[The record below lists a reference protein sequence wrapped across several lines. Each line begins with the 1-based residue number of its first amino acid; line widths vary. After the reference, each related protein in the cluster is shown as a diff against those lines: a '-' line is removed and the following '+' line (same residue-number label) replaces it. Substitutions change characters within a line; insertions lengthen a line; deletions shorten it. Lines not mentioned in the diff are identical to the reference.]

1 MLNYLTVDSSLDS
14 STFKCRTLHACWI
27 LINLFFSTGNVRLLY
42 GITWCCWCD
51 KDSKFSVWSHGIPRN
66 QHATRD
72 IICQQP
78 NKAVR
83 EHIFFISF
91 HLEVQDL
98 NLFCLPS
105 SAGRE
110 LLRIAN
116 HLDRD
121 TLKAEEGMWFLIPK
135 PTVCL
140 KSYYYLI
147 LTQTLWYNNYD
158 SHFIGEIEV
167 WRNLLVTTELVTDH
181 SRNSGLAES
190 KIHTLVVTPTA
201 LNSVSIALLI
211 SQNNHQSPS
220 EFKLS
225 TTGSPDFQLL
235 LA

>member
-1 MLNYLTVDSSLDS
+1 MSDFCMELLGAAGVTKTQSSVSEVMELRGTSMHQETSFAS
-14 STFKCRTLHACWI
+14 SQIRQWENI
-27 LINLFFSTGNVRLLY
+27 Y
-42 GITWCCWCD
+42 
-51 KDSKFSVWSHGIPRN
+51 
-66 QHATRD
+66 
-72 IICQQP
+72 
-78 NKAVR
+78 
-83 EHIFFISF
+83 FFISF

-158 SHFIGEIEV
+158 SHFIVEIEV
-167 WRNLLVTTELVTDH
+167 WRNLLVTAELVTEH

-190 KIHTLVVTPTA
+190 KIHILVVTTTA
-201 LNSVSIALLI
+201 LNWVSIALLI